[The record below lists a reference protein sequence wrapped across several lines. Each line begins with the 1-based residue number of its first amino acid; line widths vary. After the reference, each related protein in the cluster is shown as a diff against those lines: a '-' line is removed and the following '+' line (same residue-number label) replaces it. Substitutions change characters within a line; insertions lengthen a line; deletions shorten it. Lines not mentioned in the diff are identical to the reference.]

1 MDCKKPLTENMKQK
15 ARAVVDY
22 LKANERFVEKEELQ
36 AVIGCSN
43 ERTVRDVI
51 AYVAM
56 YYPIISNSKQ
66 SGYKLARRMSDL
78 EDVKQTWAEQSS
90 RQIELER
97 RMQPLIRF
105 CEKAQK
111 KREVGTRLQ

>member
-1 MDCKKPLTENMKQK
+1 MDFKKPLTENMKQK

-51 AYVAM
+51 AYVAL
-56 YYPIISNSKQ
+56 YYPIIANSAQ
-66 SGYKLARRMSDL
+66 SGYKLARRLSDI
-78 EDVKQTWAEQSS
+78 DAVRHTWAELSS
-90 RQIELER
+90 RQEELEK
-97 RMQPLIRF
+97 RMKPLIRF
-105 CEKAQK
+105 CDKAREKGASN
-111 KREVGTRLQ
+111 G

>member
-1 MDCKKPLTENMKQK
+1 MKQK

-51 AYVAM
+51 AYVAL
-56 YYPIISNSKQ
+56 YYPIIANSAQ
-66 SGYKLARRMSDL
+66 SGYKLARRLSDV
-78 EDVKQTWAEQSS
+78 DAVRHTWAELSS
-90 RQIELER
+90 RQEELEK
-97 RMQPLIRF
+97 RMKPLIRF
-105 CEKAQK
+105 CDKAKQK
-111 KREVGTRLQ
+111 GASNG

>member
-1 MDCKKPLTENMKQK
+1 MDFQKPLTENMKQK

-78 EDVKQTWAEQSS
+78 EDVRQTWAEQSS

-111 KREVGTRLQ
+111 KREVGNGRV

>member
-1 MDCKKPLTENMKQK
+1 MDFKKPLTENMKQK

-51 AYVAM
+51 AYVAL
-56 YYPIISNSKQ
+56 YYPIIANSKQ

-78 EDVKQTWAEQSS
+78 EDVRQTWAEQSS

-105 CEKAQK
+105 CEKAEK
-111 KREVGTRLQ
+111 KREVGNGRL

>member
-1 MDCKKPLTENMKQK
+1 MDFKKPLTENMKQK

-22 LKANERFVEKEELQ
+22 LKSNERFVEKDELQ
-36 AVIGCSN
+36 EVIGCSN

-51 AYVAM
+51 ADVAL
-56 YYPIISNSKQ
+56 YYPIIANSKQ
-66 SGYKLARRMSDL
+66 SGYKLARRISDL
-78 EDVKQTWAEQSS
+78 DDVRQTWAEQSS

-105 CEKAQK
+105 CEKAEK
-111 KREVGTRLQ
+111 KREVGDGRL

>member
-1 MDCKKPLTENMKQK
+1 MDFKKPLTENMKQK

-51 AYVAM
+51 AYVAL
-56 YYPIISNSKQ
+56 YYPIIANSAQ
-66 SGYKLARRMSDL
+66 SGYKLARRLSDV
-78 EDVKQTWAEQSS
+78 DAVRHTWAELSS
-90 RQIELER
+90 RQEELEK
-97 RMQPLIRF
+97 RMKPLIRF
-105 CEKAQK
+105 YEKA
-111 KREVGTRLQ
+111 REKGANNG

>member
-1 MDCKKPLTENMKQK
+1 MDFKKPLTENMKQK

-22 LKANERFVEKEELQ
+22 LKANERFVEKEELR

-51 AYVAM
+51 AYVAL
-56 YYPIISNSKQ
+56 YYSIIANSKH

-78 EDVKQTWAEQSS
+78 EDVRQTWAEQSS

-111 KREVGTRLQ
+111 KGANR

>member
-1 MDCKKPLTENMKQK
+1 MEFKKPLTENMKQK

-51 AYVAM
+51 AYVAL
-56 YYPIISNSKQ
+56 YYPIIANSAQ
-66 SGYKLARRMSDL
+66 SGYKLARRLSDV
-78 EDVKQTWAEQSS
+78 DAVRHTWAELSS
-90 RQIELER
+90 RQEELEK
-97 RMQPLIRF
+97 RMKPLIRF
-105 CEKAQK
+105 CDKAKQK
-111 KREVGTRLQ
+111 GASNG